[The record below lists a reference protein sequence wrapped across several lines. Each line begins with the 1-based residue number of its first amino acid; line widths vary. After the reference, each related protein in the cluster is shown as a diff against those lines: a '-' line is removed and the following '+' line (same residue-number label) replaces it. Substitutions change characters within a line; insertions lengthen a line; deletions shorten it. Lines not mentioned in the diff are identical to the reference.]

1 MKRFFLRTLLV
12 LGIVLIVFIGYIIY
26 VYFNTNTISKGVAIQ
41 QYKNPNTALLVIDIQ
56 EGITGKYSVYKAHA
70 DQAPAFIKSVNKVI
84 LMADSLRV
92 PVIYIQQQTENWL
105 LNWND
110 DYVLAIG
117 ARGVALDQRMEIV
130 SENIFTK
137 PISDAFS
144 NPELEEFLI
153 EDQISKLLVTG
164 LDIAGCAFNTSMAAK
179 NRGYEVIVIEDAV
192 ISKNQE
198 LKEEKLI
205 ELKNEGI
212 RITNSESVI
221 ELLQSTN

>member
-1 MKRFFLRTLLV
+1 MKRLFLRTLLV

-26 VYFNTNTISKGVAIQ
+26 VYFNTNSISKGVAIQ

-110 DYVLAIG
+110 DYVLAKG
-117 ARGVALDQRMEIV
+117 APGVVLDHRLEIV

-144 NPELEEFLI
+144 NPELIEFLLAHKVNKLI
-153 EDQISKLLVTG
+153 ISG
-164 LDIAGCAFNTSMAAK
+164 LDIAGCAFNTTMAAK
-179 NRGYEVIVIEDAV
+179 NRGYEVLVIEDAV
-192 ISKNQE
+192 ISRNQE

-205 ELKNEGI
+205 ELENEGI